1 MKLYFVDIASCQG
14 ITGNWGNNIRID
26 RISMDTKDEVI
37 SFLYN
42 NEINPRDVNLDNSYG
57 IYLQQE
63 KNDSIIG
70 LFSFENNHI
79 STKFSISIS
88 EGENRHFSEI
98 SYIILDRHLLDITI
112 LQKCFSIIIPQLLNS
127 ELVNEVVWCE
137 YKGVLWSKI
146 IDSFAKKI
154 EYDYANESHYFAEKI
169 INSNILEVER
179 EKRLRESMKKAG
191 L

>member
-14 ITGNWGNNIRID
+14 ITNNWENNIRID
-26 RISMDTKDEVI
+26 HISMDTKDEVI

-98 SYIILDRHLLDITI
+98 SYIILDQHLLDITI